1 MVCFPQ
7 DTRSATGT
15 PADLVYD
22 KIAKTMKTMPLEDL
36 KTVRGRVLHLYTT
49 IGEMTDAECHEMYE
63 AHFGGVLR
71 SSIIARR
78 VELVRDGY
86 IDDTGKTTD
95 SDVADCNVQCT
106 RWALSKDVPADVRL
120 LNRIKRSTPREALDF
135 ALDKITNE
143 ALGSA
148 MMDGERMRFLK
159 LWRAKDWKT
168 IRETWP
174 DFAALAR

>member
-7 DTRSATGT
+7 GAPITRAAVVAAAA
-15 PADLVYD
+15 ADLP
-22 KIAKTMKTMPLEDL
+22 ATKTMPLEDL
-36 KTVRGRVLHLYTT
+36 KTVRGRVLYLYTT
-49 IGEMTDAECHEMYE
+49 IGEMTDAECHEMYI
-63 AHFGGVLR
+63 AQFGGILR

-95 SDVADCNVQCT
+95 SDVADCAVQCT

-135 ALDKITNE
+135 ALDKINTVF
-143 ALGSA
+143 GSVIN
-148 MMDGERMRFLK
+148 DGERVRFLK
-159 LWRAKDWKT
+159 LWREKDWKT

-174 DFAALAR
+174 DFATLAR